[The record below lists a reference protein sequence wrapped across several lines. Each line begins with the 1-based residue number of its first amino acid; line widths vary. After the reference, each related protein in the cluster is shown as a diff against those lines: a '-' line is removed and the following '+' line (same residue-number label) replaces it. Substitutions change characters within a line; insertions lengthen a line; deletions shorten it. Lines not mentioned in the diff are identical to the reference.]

1 MYCPITIIDI
11 DLLLV
16 GYFLPAIKKLGH
28 KHLIHDAVE
37 TLFCRFISF
46 YTAKSVLLDSK
57 KRTTSC
63 HHGFVL
69 FPWPYCVLSLLISP
83 LHAALTSLSDSV
95 HSLWVTLGLQHKSTS
110 SSLIRSLCLMTAAS
124 SVEMSSMRKGERRKW
139 MTSTEQT
146 CLEWIVSLHTSSV
159 NA

>member
-1 MYCPITIIDI
+1 MYCPITIINI

-57 KRTTSC
+57 KGQLPVIT
-63 HHGFVL
+63 
-69 FPWPYCVLSLLISP
+69 VLSSSLGLLISP

-110 SSLIRSLCLMTAAS
+110 STLIRSLCLMTAAS

-139 MTSTEQT
+139 MTNTEQT